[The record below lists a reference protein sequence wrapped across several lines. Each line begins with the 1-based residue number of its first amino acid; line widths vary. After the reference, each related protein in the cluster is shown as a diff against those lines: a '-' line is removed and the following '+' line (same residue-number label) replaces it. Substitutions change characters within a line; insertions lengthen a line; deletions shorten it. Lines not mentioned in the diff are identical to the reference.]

1 MPLRRPTPHPAPVS
15 RAPLRRRLVAG
26 VLARLGLLALL
37 ALPTTGVAQ
46 TLPVLER
53 PVPFDEAGRVT
64 ALTPALVSRLAL
76 PSPAWPVVG
85 SFREARLYAVDS
97 GGHVLVVARP
107 DGTVLRYAL
116 DADAFVA
123 LRSAVGSGLLAQ
135 AGGRDRVPELMNGV
149 DVSQPAGNVFVR
161 NQAILGLAA
170 YGPAAAALASRGGPA
185 AGAGAYLVAAGSS
198 FFVAANLVRNRTV
211 TRAQAAHSFHMGT
224 RGAAAG
230 AAVAAIGNADGGP
243 GYGAPILAGA
253 VSGTVFGY
261 LQARG
266 LSDGEAASA
275 GLTADLAALTVLGV
289 AGASDLL
296 KRERRTRLWDPENPQ
311 FGSVE
316 ESGNFTPGAK
326 LAFAGTIGAATAG
339 YLLGPRYARRA
350 AYNVTAGDASVVLTS
365 GAVGAVAALAIPS
378 SDAKATTRY
387 AVATGG
393 LLAGAFFA
401 DRALVRHR
409 DRTTADGGLIRLGT
423 LAGGLM
429 GAGVAALGEAEAQ
442 PTLGLAAAGGL
453 LGLLGTE
460 ALLRPAPD
468 AGPVRGIM
476 QEAAARLDGR
486 VFVSLGP
493 VSSVRITF

>member
-1 MPLRRPTPHPAPVS
+1 MPLLRLPS
-15 RAPLRRRLVAG
+15 RAVSAGRIRRRILG
-26 VLARLGLLALL
+26 GLLGVVVPVALI
-37 ALPTTGVAQ
+37 ALPATATAQ

-53 PVPFDEAGRVT
+53 PVPFDDAGRIT
-64 ALTPALVSRLAL
+64 TLTPALVARLAL

-85 SFREARLYAVDS
+85 SFRDARLYAVDS
-97 GGHVLVVARP
+97 GGHVLVVTRP

-116 DADAFVA
+116 DAAA
-123 LRSAVGSGLLAQ
+123 LAAMRSAIGAGLLAQ

-161 NQAILGLAA
+161 NQTILGLAA
-170 YGPAAAALASRGGPA
+170 YGPAAAALGSRSGPA
-185 AGAGAYLVAAGSS
+185 AAAGGYLVAAGSS
-198 FFVAANLVRNRTV
+198 FFIAANLVKNRSV

-230 AAVAAIGNADGGP
+230 AALAAIGNADGGP

-253 VSGTVFGY
+253 VSGTVLGY

-311 FGSVE
+311 FGSFE
-316 ESGNFTPGAK
+316 ESGNFTTGAK
-326 LAFAGTIGAATAG
+326 LALASTVGVATAG
-339 YLLGPRYARRA
+339 YLVGPRYARRA

-378 SDAKATTRY
+378 SNAKATTRY

-409 DRTTADGGLIRLGT
+409 DRTSADGGLIRLGT